1 MGRNSGSNRKG
12 GMTEGDFDAGGKGV
26 KMPKDLA
33 GLVSIQNPQV
43 YKSVKQAIS
52 RFHSVLGV
60 RQKEVKIGTLPSGV
74 GGVHFTENG
83 ASKLVVLSKSVFNG
97 KGTTTGSV
105 SKWAESGYRSGHLT
119 KTNKAV
125 AHIPTH
131 ELAHATW
138 NAHMT
143 SPKHKAAGKEIQ
155 SVYRSW
161 LRDKKKSGYGKYASS
176 NVSEFFAE
184 VCTKAIHGKS
194 DKYTTRIKGIIKK
207 HGL

>member
-12 GMTEGDFDAGGKGV
+12 GLPEGDFDGGGKGIKV
-26 KMPKDLA
+26 PKDLA
-33 GLVSIQNPQV
+33 GLVTIQNPQV

-60 RQKEVKIGTLPSGV
+60 RQKEVKIGTLPAGV

-83 ASKLVVLSKSVFNG
+83 ASKLVVLSKRVFNG
-97 KGTTTGSV
+97 KGTTTGTV
-105 SKWAESGYRSGHLT
+105 AGWASSGYRSGHLT

-143 SPKHKAAGKEIQ
+143 SPKHKAAGREI
-155 SVYRSW
+155 SKLYRSW
-161 LRDKKKSGYGKYASS
+161 MRDKKKSGYGRYASS

-194 DKYTTRIKGIIKK
+194 DKYTTAVKKIIKK
-207 HGL
+207 HQL

>member
-12 GMTEGDFDAGGKGV
+12 GLPDGDFDGGDKGIKV
-26 KMPKDLA
+26 PKDLA
-33 GLVSIQNPQV
+33 GLVTIQNPQV

-83 ASKLVVLSKSVFNG
+83 QSKLVVLSKKVFNG

-105 SKWAESGYRSGHLT
+105 AGWAQGGYKSGHLT
-119 KTNKAV
+119 QTNKAV

-138 NAHMT
+138 NLHMT
-143 SPKHKAAGKEIQ
+143 SPKHKAAGREIEKL
-155 SVYRSW
+155 YNGW
-161 LRDKKKSGYGKYASS
+161 IRDKKKSGYGKYASS

-194 DKYTTRIKGIIKK
+194 DKYTTAVKKIIRK
-207 HGL
+207 HQL